1 MSGVADAVLM
11 DFPGDLVRGV
21 LDPIRYAPTYLAVLV
36 TLGVAIMRRP
46 AVPDDGRSI
55 GSRPAKAA
63 TMAAMAPW
71 DSTWYLGVHVWGID
85 TVGHHWNFLTGG
97 LCFGPTGMYYALE
110 SWLVSLF
117 VLVFVLVAGVT
128 AECIARRRGLR
139 ARRTGALPLPVVG
152 AILSVFTV
160 WVVVLVAFIPVR

>member
-1 MSGVADAVLM
+1 GSRRRIRSPLRAASTALSGRFMSGSVAWSARVHSRRDRPVSGVADAVLM

-21 LDPIRYAPTYLAVLV
+21 LDPIRYGPTYLAVLV
-36 TLGVAIMRRP
+36 TLGVAIMKRP
-46 AVPDDGRSI
+46 AVPDDGRSV

-117 VLVFVLVAGVT
+117 VLVFVLV
-128 AECIARRRGLR
+128 
-139 ARRTGALPLPVVG
+139 
-152 AILSVFTV
+152 
-160 WVVVLVAFIPVR
+160 